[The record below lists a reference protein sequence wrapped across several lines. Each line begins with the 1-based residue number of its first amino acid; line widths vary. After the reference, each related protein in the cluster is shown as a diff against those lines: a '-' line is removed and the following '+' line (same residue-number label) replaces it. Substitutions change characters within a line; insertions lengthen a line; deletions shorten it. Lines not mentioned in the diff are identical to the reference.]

1 MFAPYK
7 TKVGARAVALALA
20 LASCSFSAQA
30 VLERAGPVSAD
41 PAVGNFPAWY
51 QDTTGIGLEFCAPN
65 AAEVDG
71 AWCLLTP
78 PIQTPE
84 IFPSN
89 FFDEH
94 FYFAGSAQIGTR
106 QQGGKAILVLGEE
119 AGFATGNAV
128 PGEQI
133 TFSRIRVVLNPVPL
147 SGTYRFIHPYGE
159 ESIEGVAGERI
170 FFTDDVGIGC
180 AKGTFDCALTSRMG
194 PFLLPSATV
203 GGAEMPA
210 ITADNPTPDTDP
222 AHFAGGA
229 PTPYPNTGKAYI
241 ADPARI
247 GPVTGS
253 SLSFRNFN
261 DPTQPLRNQNIFRIE
276 GPAGAG
282 LGVDPLTGAVVDW
295 IETSDFSLM
304 GRLYVGAIPAQ
315 ASVDR
320 ASYTR
325 IGSAP
330 GQLKVDVLATG
341 FPATTGRMPTQAP
354 TGKEAAALTFFD
366 AACAGTVDATG
377 AVRAPFSAPL
387 GATETQMLS
396 SGNQYWGQIL
406 PTALPAAVCVTHANA
421 RDLSGQIVPGFQ
433 TVPVTDEVS
442 ITQARYDQ
450 GAKTLSVLA
459 TSSDALAPPVLRL
472 AFGTFT
478 GNLSGGQIVA
488 TGIQVPPPT
497 VTVLS
502 SAGGTNGLLVD
513 TTLAGVAA
521 AGTPVAKADS
531 FTFQEDST
539 VHVLNPRASTATNPP
554 QAGGVASAGVD
565 TNCAL
570 NVASPCTMQITSPP
584 ALGVLG
590 AVNQNQ
596 VTGPTVTYTPSLN
609 KNGVDSFTYTLT
621 KNGLVST
628 PATVHITLTPVN
640 DAPVAVNDAVTA
652 TVNVPLLINLIAND
666 TDVDGFADVVAAS
679 NITVPVPAGAS
690 VTRSD
695 GTALGTTNVVGGVVQ
710 FLAASAGTYTFTY
723 RTQDRVN
730 VSSVNAGTVTVT
742 VNPAETLLLNKNGY
756 TTSTS
761 NLSVEGATSPASNS
775 TVSIEFCDSVCSTAL
790 GHVAVAGSTAAVAG
804 KFKLSVVVPRPVWA
818 THIRGRTSAG
828 AITLPT
834 RLTVK

>member
-7 TKVGARAVALALA
+7 IKVGVRAVALALA
-20 LASCSFSAQA
+20 LASSSFSAHA
-30 VLERAGPVSAD
+30 VLERAGPVNAD

-51 QDTTGIGLEFCAPN
+51 QDSTGIGLEFCAPN

-94 FYFAGSAQIGTR
+94 FYFAGLAQIGSR

-133 TFSRIRVVLNPVPL
+133 VFSRIRVALNPVPV

-170 FFTDDVGIGC
+170 FFTDDVGISC

-194 PFLLPSATV
+194 PFLLPSATA

-210 ITADNPTPDTDP
+210 VTADNPTPDTDP

-229 PTPYPNTGKAYI
+229 PTPYPNSGKAYI

-253 SLSFRNFN
+253 LLSNFIDSSGASRNH
-261 DPTQPLRNQNIFRIE
+261 NIFRIE

-295 IETSDFSLM
+295 IETTDFSLM
-304 GRLYVGAIPAQ
+304 GRLYVGAMPAQ
-315 ASVDR
+315 ATVDR

-330 GQLKVDVLATG
+330 GELKVDVLATG
-341 FPATTGRMPTQAP
+341 FPATAGRLPTQPPA
-354 TGKEAAALTFFD
+354 GKEAAALTFFD
-366 AACAGTVDATG
+366 APCAGTVDATG
-377 AVRAPFSAPL
+377 IVRAPFSAPL

-396 SGNQYWGQIL
+396 SDNQYWGQIQ
-406 PTALPAAVCVTHANA
+406 PTVLPAALCVTHANA
-421 RDLSGQIVPGFQ
+421 RDLSGQIVPAFQ

-472 AFGTFT
+472 AYGTFT

-488 TGIQVPPPT
+488 TGIEVPPPKI
-497 VTVLS
+497 TVLS
-502 SAGGTNGLLVD
+502 SAGGANGLLVD
-513 TTLAGVAA
+513 TLLASVAA

-539 VHVLNPRASTATNPP
+539 LHVLNPRASTATNPP
-554 QAGGVASAGVD
+554 QAGGTGSAGVD

-570 NVASPCTMQITSPP
+570 NLANPCTMQITSPP
-584 ALGVLG
+584 ALGTLG
-590 AVNQNQ
+590 TVNQQ
-596 VTGPTVTYTPSLN
+596 QTTGPTVTYTPSAN
-609 KNGVDSFTYTLT
+609 RNGVDSFTYTLT

-640 DAPVAVNDAVTA
+640 DAPVAVNDSATA

-666 TDVDGFADVVAAS
+666 TDVDGNATIVGAS
-679 NITVPVPAGAS
+679 SITQPAGAS

-695 GTALGTTNVVGGVVQ
+695 GTALGTTNVIGGVVQ
-710 FLAASAGTYTFTY
+710 FLAATAGTYTFTY
-723 RTQDRVN
+723 RTTDAVN
-730 VSSVNAGTVTVT
+730 VSSVSAGTVTVR
-742 VNPAETLLLNKNGY
+742 VNPAETLLLNRNGY
-756 TTSTS
+756 TTSTR
-761 NLSVEGATSPASNS
+761 NLTVEGATSPASNS
-775 TVSIEFCDSVCSTAL
+775 TVTIEFCDSVCSTAL
-790 GHVAVAGSTAAVAG
+790 GHVSVAGTTAAVAG
-804 KFKLSVVVPRPVWA
+804 KFKLSVTVPRPVWA

-828 AITLPT
+828 AVTLPT
-834 RLTVK
+834 VLSIK